1 MQSRRSFKLPPLKL
15 HTRTTLVTS
24 GVLVVVFAVIAVFS
38 DLAITKLSDRQERDQ
53 AQLLATRVADTVE
66 HHIKRQ
72 KTRIERRKKQ
82 ARIQEEPEE
91 TAIIPDWSD
100 VQEEIED
107 LITKDNPQLA
117 EVRVFQKVGP
127 GQWTEP
133 IRMPPYAEPLPAEE
147 EKTAYRRIDSSQ
159 VVSVQQQGPNRLIT
173 ARAGINIPGTGGPT
187 DFGTVS
193 VLLTFDA
200 NHSSAAELRRLL
212 WPLMLLA
219 IISIT
224 LMTYFL
230 FRHMVY
236 KPIDSLL
243 LAMSKAEEGNLA
255 VEVAPA
261 SPDEIGLLTS
271 RFNRMLGRIRQM
283 TEQLNIDQRRLE
295 DRVHE
300 ATAEIAD
307 RTGQL
312 EEANLRLF
320 EMQRQLTQLERLAA
334 AGQLAAQFAHE
345 VGTPLNLIS
354 GHVQLLR
361 ARAKDG
367 RVITRLDVIAGQIE
381 RITNIVRSMLDSTRR
396 PVPQLETV
404 DVNSLLAQILDAT
417 QPTLASRNVELHT
430 EMTEAL
436 PPIEADADQLQQVFI
451 NLINNSLDAMPLGGQ
466 LCVST
471 AHGGDSVRIVLA
483 DSGLGI
489 AKDEIELIFDPLFS
503 TKQGRGTGLGLTIVK
518 QIISEHGGNIE
529 VESEPGRQTM
539 FRITLPLHARRAP
552 AGDSLP
558 GLTVT
563 DRPNAE
569 TDEDAEMAIDRS
581 VLVNE

>member
-1 MQSRRSFKLPPLKL
+1 MESQRSFKLPPIKL
-15 HTRTTLVTS
+15 HTRTTLVTT
-24 GVLVVVFAVIAVFS
+24 GVLVVVFAVIAIFS
-38 DLAITKLSDRQERDQ
+38 DLAISKLSDRQERDQ

-82 ARIQEEPEE
+82 AQIQEETEE

-107 LITKDNPQLA
+107 VITKNNPQLS
-117 EVRVFQKVGP
+117 EVRVFQRVGP
-127 GQWTEP
+127 GHWTEP
-133 IRMPPYAEPLPAEE
+133 IRMPADAEALPDEE
-147 EKTAYRRIDSSQ
+147 AKAAYSQIESSK
-159 VVSVQQQGPNRLIT
+159 VVSVRQEGSNRRIT
-173 ARAGINIPGTGGPT
+173 ARAGINVLGTGGPT
-187 DFGTVS
+187 HFGTVN
-193 VLLTFDA
+193 VLLTFDE
-200 NHSSAAELRRLL
+200 NHSSAAELRRLM

-243 LAMSKAEEGNLA
+243 LAMSKAEAGDLA
-255 VEVAPA
+255 AEAEPGV
-261 SPDEIGLLTS
+261 PDEIGLLTS

-283 TEQLNIDQRRLE
+283 TEQLNVEQRRLE
-295 DRVHE
+295 DRVQE
-300 ATAEIAD
+300 ATGEIAQ
-307 RTGQL
+307 RKGQL

-361 ARAKDG
+361 ARASDE
-367 RVITRLDVIAGQIE
+367 RVIVRLNIIAGQIE

-396 PVPQLETV
+396 PMPQLESV
-404 DVNSLLAQILDAT
+404 DINSLLAHILDAT
-417 QPTLASRNVELHT
+417 QPTLFARNVELHT
-430 EMTEAL
+430 QMNENL
-436 PPIEADADQLQQVFI
+436 PAIEADPDQLQQVFI

-466 LCVST
+466 LSVST
-471 AHGGDSVRIVLA
+471 APGEGSVIISLA
-483 DSGLGI
+483 DSGEGI
-489 AKDEIELIFDPLFS
+489 AEDEIDLIFDPLFS
-503 TKQGRGTGLGLTIVK
+503 TKQGRGTGLGLTIVN
-518 QIISEHGGNIE
+518 QIISEHNGTVE
-529 VESEPGRQTM
+529 VESVPGKQTV
-539 FRITLPLHARRAP
+539 FRITLPVHAIKADVSTESVAVTPDVREHEVGDFDDVELAVRGSRP
-552 AGDSLP
+552 A
-558 GLTVT
+558 
-563 DRPNAE
+563 R
-569 TDEDAEMAIDRS
+569 
-581 VLVNE
+581 